1 MGRLTNIRVRI
12 LCVRTL
18 GSLLLVFTSNAAWGQ
33 ITNNATDAGQ
43 NSTFEFGP
51 FIGDILPNQISG
63 MTEIT
68 GVGGAR
74 LGYRL
79 SPLATFETFFVT
91 GNGSGAQ
98 YKNLSE
104 SVRLDVPVE
113 SFVGFMFIGID
124 VTDYKGVG
132 QTNKLFGGGHLGGG
146 IMTQLG
152 GSLWIRSDMKFTFN
166 PGVAMCIDFGF
177 IFRI

>member
-1 MGRLTNIRVRI
+1 MVWFLTPVA
-12 LCVRTL
+12 
-18 GSLLLVFTSNAAWGQ
+18 FGQ

-51 FIGDILPNQISG
+51 FIGDILPNQIPG

-74 LGYRL
+74 VGYRL
-79 SPLATFETFFVT
+79 SPLATFEVFGVA

-98 YKNLSE
+98 YRNLSG

-113 SFVGFMFIGID
+113 NFVGFMFIGLD
-124 VTDYKGVG
+124 VTDYTGVS
-132 QTNKLFGGGHLGGG
+132 QSNKLFGGGHLGGG

-177 IFRI
+177 MFRI